1 MTDVLTVVKVG
12 GAVLDD
18 EARCARVLSS
28 FASIGSRALLVHGG
42 GVVASEMQRRLGV
55 EPVMIG
61 GRRVTDD
68 ETLRIVTMT
77 YAGWINKTI
86 AARLR
91 ATGCNALGI
100 AASDGGIVRAERRPV
115 TPVDYGHV
123 GNVLAV
129 DAAALL
135 RLMAAG
141 FTPVVAPITSDAQ
154 GALLNTN
161 ADTIAAEIA
170 IALAQTSD
178 VTLFYCFEHDGVLA
192 DVHDAH
198 SRLRTL
204 SRLEA
209 RALERAGVIGGGM
222 LPKLENAFRA
232 AELGVRRVVVC
243 NADDL
248 AAVADGVALHGTEI
262 TP

>member
-1 MTDVLTVVKVG
+1 MRDGLTVVKVG

-18 EARCARVLSS
+18 EARCARMLSA

-42 GVVASEMQRRLGV
+42 GVVASEMQRRLGI

-68 ETLRIVTMT
+68 ETLRIVAMT
-77 YAGWINKTI
+77 YAGWINKRL
-86 AARLR
+86 AAQLR
-91 ATGCNALGI
+91 AVGCNALGI

-129 DAAALL
+129 DAVALQ

-141 FTPVVAPITSDAQ
+141 FTPVIAPITSDAE

-170 IALAQTSD
+170 VALAQTSD
-178 VTLFYCFEHDGVLA
+178 VTLLYCFEHDGVLA

-209 RALERAGVIGGGM
+209 RALERAGAIDGGM

-248 AAVADGVALHGTEI
+248 GEVAEAVALHGTEI

>member
-1 MTDVLTVVKVG
+1 MTDALTVVKVG

-18 EARCARVLSS
+18 EARCTRVLSA
-28 FASIGSRALLVHGG
+28 FASIGSHALLVHGG
-42 GVVASEMQRRLGV
+42 GVLASEMQRRLGI

-68 ETLRIVTMT
+68 ETLRVVTMT
-77 YAGWINKTI
+77 YAGWINKNI

-91 ATGCNALGI
+91 AAGCNALGI
-100 AASDGGIVRAERRPV
+100 AASDGGIVQAERRSA
-115 TPVDYGHV
+115 TPLDYGHV

-129 DAAALL
+129 DAVALL
-135 RLMAAG
+135 RLLAAG
-141 FTPVVAPITSDAQ
+141 FTPVVAPITSDAE

-170 IALAQTSD
+170 IALGQSSD
-178 VTLFYCFEHDGVLA
+178 VTLLYCFEHDGVLA
-192 DVHDAH
+192 DVHDAR

-248 AAVADGVALHGTEI
+248 GAVTKGGAPCGTEI
-262 TP
+262 TI